1 MIKSINEKI
10 KEFFQERNQGFKNSK
25 EDEEWSFAAYW
36 FLRILHQT
44 GCFLW
49 YVIVS
54 MGHWGK
60 GKPIPSIKNDLL
72 LLSATKI
79 AEEIRNGKITS
90 EEVVKAYI
98 ERINEVN
105 PYINAVA
112 ENRFEKAVKEAKEC
126 DYLVKSG
133 FYTREWL
140 EKQKPLLGVPVTI
153 KVLFKVKGC
162 HSTAAST
169 LFKDLIAT
177 EDAPAV
183 ELLKSSGAIILATT
197 NSAESGLGLDTTNIL
212 YGKTLNPYDC
222 NRTPGGSS
230 GGESALISS
239 AGSVIGLGNDLL
251 GSVRIPA
258 CFTGLFAHKPSR
270 GLVPNQGCFPTATEG
285 VSPYLASG
293 PLCRYAEDLA
303 TMMEVLTSKNDK
315 RMKFNKPVDFK
326 KMKIYYQTKV
336 YHPLVE
342 TLDKE
347 ILNYIMTAISH
358 FIKNYGVVAKE
369 VDIKMDLA
377 PNMFQHILT
386 KITEPVSYS
395 TSGKMSEVNLPLE
408 LLKLPFGKSNFS
420 FWTLF
425 TFVFSRN
432 PLIYK
437 EENIPFYIEYQSEL
451 YKKFDSMLD
460 ENSIFIC
467 PTLLFT
473 APRPYQMMMY
483 FYSIVWAAIF
493 SFLGFPAT
501 QVPMGLTQSGLPHGM
516 QIVTAMNNDNLSLV
530 CAKEL
535 SEVFGGWTAPS

>member
-1 MIKSINEKI
+1 
-10 KEFFQERNQGFKNSK
+10 
-25 EDEEWSFAAYW
+25 
-36 FLRILHQT
+36 
-44 GCFLW
+44 
-49 YVIVS
+49 
-54 MGHWGK
+54 
-60 GKPIPSIKNDLL
+60 
-72 LLSATKI
+72 
-79 AEEIRNGKITS
+79 
-90 EEVVKAYI
+90 
-98 ERINEVN
+98 
-105 PYINAVA
+105 
-112 ENRFEKAVKEAKEC
+112 
-126 DYLVKSG
+126 
-133 FYTREWL
+133 
-140 EKQKPLLGVPVTI
+140 
-153 KVLFKVKGC
+153 
-162 HSTAAST
+162 
-169 LFKDLIAT
+169 
-177 EDAPAV
+177 
-183 ELLKSSGAIILATT
+183 
-197 NSAESGLGLDTTNIL
+197 
-212 YGKTLNPYDC
+212 
-222 NRTPGGSS
+222 
-230 GGESALISS
+230 
-239 AGSVIGLGNDLL
+239 
-251 GSVRIPA
+251 
-258 CFTGLFAHKPSR
+258 
-270 GLVPNQGCFPTATEG
+270 
-285 VSPYLASG
+285 
-293 PLCRYAEDLA
+293 
-303 TMMEVLTSKNDK
+303 MMEVLTSKNDK

-326 KMKIYYQTKV
+326 KLKIYYQTKV

-342 TLDKE
+342 TLDAE
-347 ILNYIMTAISH
+347 ILNSIMTAISH

-501 QVPMGLTQSGLPHGM
+501 QVPMGSTQSGLPHGM